1 MKARVSKVLLVLED
15 KVVGRGQSEGSETL
29 SEKVY
34 EGLGSE
40 AMQRSAKAN
49 EGDRKSYSKS
59 INLNSEERWGN
70 SGPNSLCFA
79 VYYKP
84 VIIVATRNA
93 KKRHQQMAEAKVWR

>member
-1 MKARVSKVLLVLED
+1 MLLVLED
-15 KVVGRGQSEGSETL
+15 EAVACGRSEGSETL
-29 SEKVY
+29 SEKIY
-34 EGLGSE
+34 EGLGRE
-40 AMQRSAKAN
+40 GKQCDAKVN
-49 EGDRKSYSKS
+49 EGDWKSYSKL

-93 KKRHQQMAEAKVWR
+93 KKRHQQMAEAEVWR

>member
-15 KVVGRGQSEGSETL
+15 EAVGHGRSEGSETL

-34 EGLGSE
+34 KGLGSE
-40 AMQRSAKAN
+40 AMQCNAKAN
-49 EGDRKSYSKS
+49 EGDRKLYSKS

-70 SGPNSLCFA
+70 SGLNSLCFA
-79 VYYKP
+79 IYYKP

-93 KKRHQQMAEAKVWR
+93 KRGTNKWGKAEV